1 MNSRVL
7 SSIRE
12 DFPEMQ
18 RVRKPLPIT
27 LGTETFSGNGYVT
40 TTPLCIQQPWKVNIK
55 STWRSTEPCALRQLQ
70 FFWILV

>member
-1 MNSRVL
+1 MNSRAL

-12 DFPEMQ
+12 DFPEIH

-40 TTPLCIQQPWKVNIK
+40 TTPLSIQHPWKVNIK
-55 STWRSTEPCALRQLQ
+55 
-70 FFWILV
+70 